1 MFFKVGEVD
10 DDEVGSDDDNDDDD
24 DAGDAQSESKSGD
37 NDAKVKPEPVSQ
49 ETSPATKTKI
59 NNVKKQRPA
68 TAKVEASPAKSEVLA
83 KVFEI
88 DPTKPVG
95 EPKLFFTRSF
105 SLKQISWACAIT
117 IVFIVRN
124 VERRCFLRKLRFF

>member
-10 DDEVGSDDDNDDDD
+10 DDEVGSDGDNDDDD

-68 TAKVEASPAKSEVLA
+68 MAKVEASPAKSEVLA

-95 EPKLFFTRSF
+95 EPKLFYQKLFIETNIM
-105 SLKQISWACAIT
+105 SLCY
-117 IVFIVRN
+117 N
-124 VERRCFLRKLRFF
+124 NCFHC